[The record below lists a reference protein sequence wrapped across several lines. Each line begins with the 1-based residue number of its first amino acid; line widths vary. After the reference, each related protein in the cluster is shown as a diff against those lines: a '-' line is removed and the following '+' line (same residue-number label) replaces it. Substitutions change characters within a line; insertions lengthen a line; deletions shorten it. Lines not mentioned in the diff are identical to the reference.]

1 MMELSDAE
9 ALNRVAEVWRW
20 AVKKKRPYFA
30 YLLAVAILSFEMDRG
45 PGNFEPPG
53 QAKGM
58 QVDAVVKR
66 PRRGRPPKKRK
77 S

>member
-30 YLLAVAILSFEMDRG
+30 YLLAVAFLSFEMDRG
-45 PGNFEPPG
+45 PGKFEPPG

-58 QVDAVVKR
+58 QIDVAKR